1 MEDKTEP
8 QKLGLGDLL
17 EKGIEKIAPKL
28 AQIAKEKGCNCEKR
42 KEWLNNIGAKFG

>member
-1 MEDKTEP
+1 MEDKTEF

-28 AQIAKEKGCNCEKR
+28 AKKAKEKGCNCNKR